1 LCLYGRDDGGR
12 DDGGRDDALTSGVR
26 AQKKPLWWA
35 NKNFKS
41 IGAKRVSEVIWITGA
56 SSGIG
61 EAFAKEF
68 ARLGGYRLVLSARR
82 EPELE

>member
-1 LCLYGRDDGGR
+1 MCLYGRDDGGR

-26 AQKKPLWWA
+26 AQKTLWWA